1 MTDHP
6 DVTAETLRDAL
17 LAYDRVYFF
26 ARGDL
31 VQQKSGLAKYGWS
44 APMIFVRYLDPARL
58 GFVEDGD
65 GEGWRSDGEVADCVV
80 GVRGAEGEMLLVT
93 VVAARLEPWKE

>member
-58 GFVEDGD
+58 GFVEDG
-65 GEGWRSDGEVADCVV
+65 SDGEVADCVV
-80 GVRGAEGEMLLVT
+80 GVRGAEGEMLFMT
-93 VVAARLEPWKE
+93 AVASRLEPWKYE